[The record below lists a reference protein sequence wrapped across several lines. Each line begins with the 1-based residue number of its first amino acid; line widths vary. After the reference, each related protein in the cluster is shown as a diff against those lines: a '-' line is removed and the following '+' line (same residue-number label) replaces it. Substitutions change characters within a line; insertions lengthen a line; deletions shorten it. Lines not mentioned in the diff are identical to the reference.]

1 MYWQPTLL
9 KDLYDYSL
17 KNVDADESSCQ
28 EFLED
33 RTESSEARMDLEIP
47 SHACM
52 KLVSAS
58 EQKFSGWSR
67 WLITMEKVR
76 NFTDDV
82 AVPNQMQ
89 QKIIRHFG
97 DDLFKRNR
105 N

>member
-1 MYWQPTLL
+1 MYWQPALL
-9 KDLYDYSL
+9 KDV
-17 KNVDADESSCQ
+17 KNGDAEDPSCQ

-33 RTESSEARMDLEIP
+33 RTECSEPMVDLEIP

-52 KLVSAS
+52 QLVSAS

-67 WLITMEKVR
+67 WLITMEKIL

-82 AVPNQMQ
+82 TMPNQTQ